1 MLKNAKTTKI
11 TIQIFKTHSNIIAY
25 QNERKFT
32 LANRNLVGRCG
43 LYCGACAIYR
53 AYKDNGEYLERLA
66 KHFKC
71 PPEKVRCEGC
81 TALTP
86 ECWGY
91 DCKIVQ
97 CLRNKGLQFCY
108 QCNEYKNKTCEKFE
122 KLAMPY
128 LEEDGVN
135 LKANLERI
143 RKGEVEEWLRE
154 SEEKYRCPVC
164 GKPLSTGAMQR
175 KCYHCGADFSTNP

>member
-1 MLKNAKTTKI
+1 MV
-11 TIQIFKTHSNIIAY
+11 
-25 QNERKFT
+25 
-32 LANRNLVGRCG
+32 NRNLVGRCG

-53 AYKDNGEYLERLA
+53 AYKDNGEYQEILA
-66 KHFKC
+66 NHFKC

-81 TALTP
+81 MALTP

-97 CLRNKGLQFCY
+97 CLRNKGLQFCH
-108 QCNEYKNKTCEKFE
+108 QCNEYENEKCEKFE

-128 LEEDGVN
+128 LEEDGVD
-135 LKANLERI
+135 LRANLERI

-175 KCYHCGADFSTNP
+175 KCYHCGADFSTTP

>member
-25 QNERKFT
+25 QNERKLT

-175 KCYHCGADFSTNP
+175 KCYHCGADFSTTP